1 MQSRVQLA
9 FCAARAL
16 CWLMSSC
23 YPSVI
28 PVLFS
33 RAVLHPVII
42 QLVLVVAVTTTQ
54 LSLHLELL
62 NLMRFSWAH
71 SDCLSFSG
79 WYPILLVYQSPLGG
93 HLQSTEGVH
102 SLIVSLISEDTKQHW
117 SQQWPLRDT
126 THHWSPSRQ
135 GAMEWYYLVPSC
147 NQFLIHQKVHPSN
160 PHLSNLDRR
169 ILQGTV
175 SKALLKFSSASVKKI
190 YNVKHFFLLHVCTW
204 TTFLYPNKWH
214 AHPPEEAFRHIMF
227 PIPNPSTQSTVEV
240 QTQKMKCGPLLLWCS
255 WVEQLK

>member
-1 MQSRVQLA
+1 MQSRVQMA

-42 QLVLVVAVTTTQ
+42 QLVLLVAVTTTQ

-93 HLQSTEGVH
+93 HLQSTEDVH

-175 SKALLKFSSASVKKI
+175 SKALLKFSSASVKKKYI
-190 YNVKHFFLLHVCTW
+190 MSNTSSSFMFVPEPHSSIPTNDTLIPLRKHSDTSCFLSQILPHRAQWKFRLRRWSVVLFSCG
-204 TTFLYPNKWH
+204 
-214 AHPPEEAFRHIMF
+214 APE
-227 PIPNPSTQSTVEV
+227 
-240 QTQKMKCGPLLLWCS
+240 
-255 WVEQLK
+255 

>member
-1 MQSRVQLA
+1 MGSFLWPSSGHTPTGLCLSCAEHSLARCSTPDEVSQHRAEGQISSIALLAALLLMQSRVQLA

-117 SQQWPLRDT
+117 SQQ
-126 THHWSPSRQ
+126 
-135 GAMEWYYLVPSC
+135 
-147 NQFLIHQKVHPSN
+147 
-160 PHLSNLDRR
+160 
-169 ILQGTV
+169 
-175 SKALLKFSSASVKKI
+175 
-190 YNVKHFFLLHVCTW
+190 
-204 TTFLYPNKWH
+204 
-214 AHPPEEAFRHIMF
+214 
-227 PIPNPSTQSTVEV
+227 
-240 QTQKMKCGPLLLWCS
+240 
-255 WVEQLK
+255 